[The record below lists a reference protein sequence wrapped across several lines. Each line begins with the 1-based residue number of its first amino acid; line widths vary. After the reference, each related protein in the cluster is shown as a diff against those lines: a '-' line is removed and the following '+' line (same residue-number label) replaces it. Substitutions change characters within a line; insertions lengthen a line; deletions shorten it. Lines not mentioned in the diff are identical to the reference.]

1 MTLWQA
7 VVWSVLAGFTAPSVF
22 VPALVVGWLAPSA
35 RVAALGGAAI
45 FAALFLYSQVLVGLP
60 EGAQVIWW
68 AAPLGLL
75 PALAWA
81 WGSYHVFRRLRGLA
95 GEDSTHPALRAVDAL
110 VGAIIGAI
118 IGGAAALGLGS
129 LDVEWAEVSTF
140 EGAAGYLVVLGFGLP
155 GVALGLLVGA
165 VLGWRRRRRRA
176 AAAAVQGPV

>member
-81 WGSYHVFRRLRGLA
+81 SGSYHVFRRLRGLA

-129 LDVEWAEVSTF
+129 LYVEWAELSTLD
-140 EGAAGYLVVLGFGLP
+140 GAAGHCAGRGLRGVTLGHWPSAGTPCVPKISVTPTWVVG
-155 GVALGLLVGA
+155 
-165 VLGWRRRRRRA
+165 RRHR
-176 AAAAVQGPV
+176 